1 MQNAVLRDVWKMQV
15 RGEGVSGVHPVLVR
29 ATGLSEKA
37 NKFALAVMALRRGIG
52 VKP

>member
-1 MQNAVLRDVWKMQV
+1 MCGKCRSEE
-15 RGEGVSGVHPVLVR
+15 RGISGVDPVQVR
-29 ATGLSEKA
+29 ATELSEKA

>member
-1 MQNAVLRDVWKMQV
+1 MQNAVLRDVWEMQV
-15 RGEGVSGVHPVLVR
+15 RGSGVDPVLVR

>member
-1 MQNAVLRDVWKMQV
+1 MQNAVLRDVENAGQ
-15 RGEGVSGVHPVLVR
+15 RRGVSGVHPVLVR

-37 NKFALAVMALRRGIG
+37 NKFALAVRTLCRGIG